1 MKGMLKQIL
10 SAVTPIAVAVAAA
23 TSPAPPRLS
32 AGGKRKK
39 KNGGG
44 KRIKKRNGAGRF
56 TAINA
61 VKEEDDNKEE
71 AEVRTL
77 AKAAAA
83 IAAAALK
90 AGDIYEDDAWGLV
103 SNWLRKLVLCGGI
116 FFIPSY
122 KSSPLWWNQQLGPY
136 WDVVVKLLY

>member
-1 MKGMLKQIL
+1 MLKQIL

-61 VKEEDDNKEE
+61 IMKANLNKALQELINTNKLKVKME
-71 AEVRTL
+71 
-77 AKAAAA
+77 
-83 IAAAALK
+83 
-90 AGDIYEDDAWGLV
+90 G
-103 SNWLRKLVLCGGI
+103 
-116 FFIPSY
+116 
-122 KSSPLWWNQQLGPY
+122 
-136 WDVVVKLLY
+136 